1 MEQESLSSRRITRRT
16 ALGFLG
22 AGAAAGLLPSN
33 ASGAKSPQFPKKAI
47 IRTILK
53 DLPPEALAGGATL
66 FHEHMSFADDFM
78 TRWGQ
83 YARETAA
90 ARNPNQATKQGGRGG
105 AQAPAP
111 PPGTKYFMQDLDLM
125 VEEVTA
131 ARK

>member
-1 MEQESLSSRRITRRT
+1 MRLTRREAIGAL
-16 ALGFLG
+16 ALGAISTG
-22 AGAAAGLLPSN
+22 A
-33 ASGAKSPQFPKKAI
+33 PKPI

-66 FHEHMSFADDFM
+66 FHEHMSFADNFM

-90 ARNPNQATKQGGRGG
+90 ARNPQAASKQGGRG
-105 AQAPAP
+105 AVQPAAP

-125 VEEVTA
+125 
-131 ARK
+131 